1 VKYAW
6 LAQPYNTT
14 DAMFRLWGASIA
26 PALSAIGLVQT
37 SDTGQINWTTVLAP
51 TTTNQ
56 YRGYE
61 IWRLNDSLQ
70 GTAPVFFKI
79 EYGSS
84 NAAVSPSLRIS
95 VGKGSDGAG
104 TITNQIVQLTTG
116 FNGANSIAFSYASSS
131 SGGSG
136 FSLYLSPFNGS
147 GQTSPA
153 FCFERSLDSA
163 GNPTIEGIMVASSAS
178 AASLASN
185 WQAFRYSTP
194 SSSIVWTCPITLPGT
209 ISGASL
215 AITNG
220 TSITVAKTMVLPIPI
235 YCPGVTP
242 WTSKQLLGILP
253 GDAVQESL
261 FDISI
266 YGTTHRY
273 KAFPVINLAGA
284 PVSVGSTSATS
295 TPAAI
300 IWE

>member
-1 VKYAW
+1 MKYAW
-6 LAQPYNTT
+6 LSQPYNTT
-14 DAMFRLWGASIA
+14 DAMFRLWGASVG

-51 TTTNQ
+51 ITTNQ

-70 GTAPVFFKI
+70 GSAPVFFKI

-84 NAAVSPSLRIS
+84 SAAASPSLRIT

-104 TITNQIVQLTTG
+104 TITNQIVQITTG
-116 FNGANSIAFSYASSS
+116 FAGASSITFSYASSS
-131 SGGSG
+131 SGGAG
-136 FSLYLSPFNGS
+136 FSLYLAPFNPS

-153 FCFERSLDSA
+153 FSFERSLDSA
-163 GNPTIEGIMVASSAS
+163 GNPTTEGVMIASGAN
-178 AASLASN
+178 AASLGAN
-185 WQAFRYSTP
+185 WQSFKYSAP
-194 SSSIVWTCPITLPGT
+194 SSAVVWTSPITIPGT
-209 ISGASL
+209 VSGASL
-215 AITNG
+215 ALTNG

-242 WTSKQLLGILP
+242 WISKQLLGILP

-273 KAFPVINLAGA
+273 KAFPILNLAGA
-284 PVSVGSTSATS
+284 PVSVASVNAIS